1 MYFKKELPGISNFS
15 SESLLNGKAKDRFAQ
30 TSLIG
35 FLIRKTLLTS
45 VPSEEVNR
53 TEPSPS
59 IGIPWLEIFL
69 LMDER
74 FENLL

>member
-1 MYFKKELPGISNFS
+1 MYFKKELPGIS
-15 SESLLNGKAKDRFAQ
+15 SESLLIGKAKDRFAQ

-45 VPSEEVNR
+45 YPSEEVNR

-59 IGIPWLEIFL
+59 IGVP
-69 LMDER
+69 
-74 FENLL
+74 